1 LNFFAKN
8 ISYLRKV
15 RGITQAEVP
24 NYVDITRGTWSNYE
38 LGKTE
43 PTLDQLI
50 SIAKFLR
57 VSLQE
62 LLCEDLSTKGNL
74 TENPEKDVS
83 GNLIGNG
90 KGNLYAENRSI
101 SFANE
106 PGDLTVNSSHK
117 EVIEAINRL
126 TRDLDAMRRL
136 KDK

>member
-1 LNFFAKN
+1 LDFFAKN
-8 ISYLRKV
+8 ISYLRKE

-57 VSLQE
+57 VSLQQ
-62 LLCEDLSTKGNL
+62 LLCEDLSNKGNL
-74 TENPEKDVS
+74 TENSENDVS
-83 GNLIGNG
+83 GNLKGNVNS
-90 KGNLYAENRSI
+90 NLYARNNSI
-101 SFANE
+101 SYVNE
-106 PGDLTVNSSHK
+106 PGDLTENSSHK
-117 EVIEAINRL
+117 EVIETINKL
-126 TRDLDAMRRL
+126 TRDLATMRRS